1 MSKKI
6 YNKKGFWSGVSFLL
20 AAVAYI
26 ILLIK
31 DPHMNSVSNVKS
43 IFFTI
48 LCVLFGVSQVY
59 RGLNCKRSKE
69 DEQNDDERRKLVTLK
84 AESSAFKITFNLSL
98 ALTVLLIIAIG
109 VKKYNGLMD
118 VERYNGLLGIF
129 VGVSIVPS
137 IMLIAIIGAN
147 IYHDKRT

>member
-1 MSKKI
+1 MNKKI
-6 YNKKGFWSGVSFLL
+6 YNKKGFWSGVFFLL

-43 IFFTI
+43 IFFTV
-48 LCVLFGVSQVY
+48 LSVLFGVSQVY
-59 RGLNCKRSKE
+59 RGLNYKRSKE

-84 AESSAFKITFNLSL
+84 AESSAFNITFNLFL
-98 ALTVLLIIAIG
+98 ALTVLLLIVIG
-109 VKKYNGLMD
+109 LTKYNGSMD
-118 VERYNGLLGIF
+118 LRIYNGLLGIF

-137 IMLIAIIGAN
+137 IMFITIIGAN